1 MGFINGVKTVFSDLK
16 EYINQIDCPDEEN
29 LVTDPKLLES
39 LQSIEQ
45 KEEAFKKSSISQKN
59 GKGNSIKQ
67 QVVETV
73 AVDSK
78 VVKAMA
84 KKAQEKQQ
92 QVVEKDGEER

>member
-16 EYINQIDCPDEEN
+16 EYINQIDCPDREE

-39 LQSIEQ
+39 LQSIKQ
-45 KEEAFKKSSISQKN
+45 KEEAFKKISQK
-59 GKGNSIKQ
+59 GNSTKQ

-78 VVKAMA
+78 DVKAMA
-84 KKAQEKQQ
+84 EKAQEEQQ
-92 QVVEKDGEER
+92 QAVEKDGEERQ